1 MTLYEYRGCIVR
13 GDSHKMEDNNKLII
27 YQKDEKVAEIRNI
40 EIETRYSDC
49 FGKKVK
55 YFTVKDL

>member
-1 MTLYEYRGCIVR
+1 MTLYEYKGCIVR
-13 GDSHKMEDNNKLII
+13 GDRHVMEANNNLYI
-27 YQKDEKVAEIRNI
+27 YQKDVEVAEIRCA